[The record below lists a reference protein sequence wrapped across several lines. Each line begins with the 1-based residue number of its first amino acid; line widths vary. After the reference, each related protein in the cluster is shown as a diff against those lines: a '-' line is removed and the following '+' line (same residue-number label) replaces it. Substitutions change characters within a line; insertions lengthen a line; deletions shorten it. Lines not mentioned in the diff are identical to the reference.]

1 MESQREGNHTTKP
14 LHAESWAVNN
24 SWHRAARA
32 SATLQLALNYIIKR
46 RGMFSSGLT
55 RKQEED
61 RVGRGGWNC
70 RPSVK
75 IFLTITLL
83 HLYWLS
89 DKLLQ
94 FEKIGGWARWLC
106 LRWRKTWSAEEVLS
120 AKSNPIIN
128 ALKSFLC
135 CWISGL
141 KYEGINNCLEQKLK
155 ELVRTNLTLQTLNW
169 GLCIIK
175 LQKIHIINSTM

>member
-1 MESQREGNHTTKP
+1 MWISFKMRLILLHKTLCGSKILFYAESQREGNHTTKP

-94 FEKIGGWARWLC
+94 FEKLGAEPDGFVWDDARLD
-106 LRWRKTWSAEEVLS
+106 LQRK
-120 AKSNPIIN
+120 
-128 ALKSFLC
+128 
-135 CWISGL
+135 
-141 KYEGINNCLEQKLK
+141 YYQQK
-155 ELVRTNLTLQTLNW
+155 VIQSSM
-169 GLCIIK
+169 
-175 LQKIHIINSTM
+175 H